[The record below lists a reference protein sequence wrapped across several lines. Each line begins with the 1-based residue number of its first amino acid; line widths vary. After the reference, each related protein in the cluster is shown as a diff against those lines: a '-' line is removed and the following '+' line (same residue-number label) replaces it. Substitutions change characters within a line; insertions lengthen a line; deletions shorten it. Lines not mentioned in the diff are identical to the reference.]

1 MISRKTSWNVIPSDK
16 IINKTIETLKKRG
29 FTVDL
34 VDNEAQALDKIK
46 ELIPDLNVEVMT
58 GSSTTLY
65 QIGFMDFYLSDKSKW
80 TRLGPVIFNEKDPE
94 KQQTLRRK
102 SNAADY
108 FIASVNAITEDG
120 LLVACDRSGS
130 RVGAYPFAAKA
141 VILVVGAQKITAN
154 LEQAMRRVREYVFPL
169 EDARARKAYGTGTN
183 FGKWVIIENE
193 SQKNRIFI
201 VLVKEILGF

>member
-1 MISRKTSWNVIPSDK
+1 MISGKPSWNVIPSDK
-16 IINKTIETLKKRG
+16 IINKTIEALKKRG

-34 VDNEAQALDKIK
+34 VDNKAQALDKVK
-46 ELIPDLNVEVMT
+46 GLIPDLNVEVMT

-65 QIGFMDFYLSDKSKW
+65 QIGFIDFYLSDKSKW

-130 RVGAYPFAAKA
+130 RVGAYPFAAKT
-141 VILVVGAQKITAN
+141 VILVVGAQKIIAN

-169 EDARARKAYGTGTN
+169 EDARARKAYGTGSN

-193 SQKNRIFI
+193 FQKNRIFI

>member
-1 MISRKTSWNVIPSDK
+1 MIPGKASWNIIPSDK
-16 IINKTIETLKKRG
+16 IINKTIEALKKRG

-34 VDNEAQALDKIK
+34 VNDKAQALDKIK

-58 GSSTTLY
+58 GSSTTLN

-130 RVGAYPFAAKA
+130 RVGAYPFAAKT
-141 VILVVGAQKITAN
+141 VILVVGAQKIIAN

-169 EDARARKAYGTGTN
+169 EDARARKAYGTGSN

-193 SQKNRIFI
+193 FQKNRIFI